1 MSVETCLFRS
11 SLGEFET
18 CLPKR
23 PEYEV
28 AYGTGFAVTSERA
41 ARYRSVPDRCGAA
54 AYPETDLAPRDR
66 IRAGRCAA
74 TPFPCRAMASTAPA
88 AAGRHRRPG
97 DAGPAVRPG
106 GVARPVRR
114 AVGVPP

>member
-18 CLPKR
+18 CLLKR

-41 ARYRSVPDRCGAA
+41 ARYRSVTDRCGAA

-74 TPFPCRAMASTAPA
+74 TPFACRRLASTAPA
-88 AAGRHRRPG
+88 GACLHRRSGGPG
-97 DAGPAVRPG
+97 QRCWRRALAPG
-106 GVARPVRR
+106 G
-114 AVGVPP
+114 